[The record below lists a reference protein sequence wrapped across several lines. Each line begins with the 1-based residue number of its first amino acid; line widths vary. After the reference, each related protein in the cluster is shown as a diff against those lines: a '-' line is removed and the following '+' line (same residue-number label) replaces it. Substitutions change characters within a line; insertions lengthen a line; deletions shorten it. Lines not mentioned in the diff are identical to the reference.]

1 MPLLKYELKKLLG
14 RRGLI
19 TAILLLLSLNV
30 LIICVSY
37 SPGNYTVKNDG
48 LCEVYR
54 LYLDDKEAFDARY
67 NELLTKSELGEYES
81 QEISYFQKVES
92 DVSYILEYPNR
103 AEAISMSAQ
112 RLLNESVRS
121 GYSDGDYIYDYQ
133 KNTIEL
139 YSSAAENV
147 RFPLTPLSGWS
158 NYFNHKVV
166 NYLLFAAIIL
176 LVSSVYVPERVGAI
190 YPIIRT
196 ARKGRAP
203 LSMSKLFAVLIGT
216 TAVTLLFLAS
226 SFAVF
231 ALREGFS
238 TVMSPIQAIRAFETC
253 PYIITVGEYFALN
266 TIIRLGAFL
275 LFGCICALFASAF
288 CDYVG
293 SFAASAIVL
302 AANFIL
308 NSIKYS
314 SLSAPAKH
322 LNLFSLTSVNEF
334 FTRYYAAELGGKL
347 CEFAPLYVAVVLIG
361 SLVSLV
367 GAFMFITYS
376 RRTSGSSSVAR
387 VASTCLNK
395 LRALCAKPR
404 KNKTKVR
411 RMKGGTLVGAE
422 FRKLFSS
429 KLIIA
434 LVIFILVARA
444 AYSNSLYAG
453 SKTAEELVYREY
465 MEYLDGEW
473 TEEKSEYIA
482 EESKRITEALQRVES
497 LRQNGGEDLT
507 PEERVKIFDDAD
519 YAALHSEPLKR
530 VQSYEHRIFELEAL
544 GVENCEFTYDTG
556 WRLLTDRSADMIT
569 LFGVLLVLSSAFGIE
584 YNKAS
589 SSGNFADTLRSTKK
603 GRGRTY
609 FAKLTASLGFSFLA
623 IALAEV
629 CDIMLIAKNYSL
641 PHGSLPF
648 AMILE
653 NPTYITEDR
662 SEIVRFLGT
671 SLWEFAAETVLIRIG
686 SVMFFAAAVFVISA
700 FVRKNIG
707 VMIISSLAFLLP
719 SALVSYGNLSVIR
732 YADFVNI
739 ASGIGLVYMSEDASR
754 ASPHFMVCAYVA
766 VSFAVGVSLLSAAF
780 LRWQGKIR
788 RN

>member
-14 RRGLI
+14 RRGFI
-19 TAILLLLSLNV
+19 TAILLLLVLNV

-37 SPGNYTVKNDG
+37 TPGNYTVKNDE
-48 LCEVYR
+48 LREVYR
-54 LYLDDKEAFDARY
+54 LYLNDKEAFGARY
-67 NELLTKSELGEYES
+67 NELLAKSERGEDVL
-81 QEISYFQKVES
+81 QELSYFQKVEGN
-92 DVSYILEYPNR
+92 VSYILEYPNK
-103 AEAISMSAQ
+103 ASAISSSAQ

-121 GYSDGDYIYDYQ
+121 GYSEGDYIYDYQ

-147 RFPLTPLSGWS
+147 RFPLTPLSGWN
-158 NYFNHKVV
+158 NYFNHTVV
-166 NYLLFAAIIL
+166 NYLLFAVIIL

-203 LSMSKLFAVLIGT
+203 LSMAKLFAVMIGT
-216 TAVTLLFLAS
+216 ITVTLLFFAS

-238 TVMSPIQAIRAFETC
+238 TVMSPIQAIRTFETC

-266 TIIRLGAFL
+266 TLIRLGAFL
-275 LFGCICALFASAF
+275 LFGCISALFASAF

-293 SFAASAIVL
+293 SFAASAMVL
-302 AANFIL
+302 AVNFIL

-334 FTRYYAAELGGKL
+334 FTRYYAAELGGNL

-361 SLVSLV
+361 SLLSLI
-367 GAFMFITYS
+367 GAFLFITYL
-376 RRTSGSSSVAR
+376 RRTSGSSPLARFVA
-387 VASTCLNK
+387 TYLNK
-395 LRALCAKPR
+395 LRALCRKPG

-411 RMKGGTLVGAE
+411 RMKGGTLVEAE

-429 KLIIA
+429 RLIIA
-434 LVIFILVARA
+434 LVLLILIARV

-482 EESKRITEALQRVES
+482 TESRMINEALRRVEA

-544 GVENCEFTYDTG
+544 GIENCEFTYDTG
-556 WRLLTDRSADMIT
+556 WRLLTDRSADLIT
-569 LFGVLLVLSSAFGIE
+569 LFGVLLVLSSVFGIE
-584 YNKAS
+584 YNKSS
-589 SSGNFADTLRSTKK
+589 SSGNFADILRSTKK

-609 FAKLTASLGFSFLA
+609 LAKLSAALGVSFFA
-623 IALAEV
+623 IALAEI
-629 CDIMLIAKNYSL
+629 CDIVLIAKNYSL
-641 PHGSLPF
+641 PHGTLPF

-653 NPTYITEDR
+653 NPTFITEDR

-671 SLWEFAAETVLIRIG
+671 SLWALADETMLTRIG
-686 SVMFFAAAVFVISA
+686 AVMFFAAAVFVISA

-719 SALVSYGNLSVIR
+719 SALVSYGGLSILR

-739 ASGIGLVYMSEDASR
+739 ASGIGLVYMSEDA
-754 ASPHFMVCAYVA
+754 AKVSPHFTVWIYAA
-766 VSFAVGVSLLSAAF
+766 VSFAVAVALLSAAF

>member
-14 RRGLI
+14 RRGLV
-19 TAILLLLSLNV
+19 TAILLLLALNV

-67 NELLTKSELGEYES
+67 NELLTKSELGEDVSGEL
-81 QEISYFQKVES
+81 SYFQKVES

-103 AEAISMSAQ
+103 AEAISTSAQ

-158 NYFNHKVV
+158 NYFNHTVV
-166 NYLLFAAIIL
+166 NYLLFAVIIL

-203 LSMSKLFAVLIGT
+203 LSMAKLFAVLIGT
-216 TAVTLLFLAS
+216 SAVTLLFFAS

-238 TVMSPIQAIRAFETC
+238 TVMSPIQAIRTFETC

-266 TIIRLGAFL
+266 TLIRLGAFL
-275 LFGCICALFASAF
+275 LFGCVCALFASAF

-293 SFAASAIVL
+293 SFAASAVVL
-302 AANFIL
+302 AVNFVL
-308 NSIKYS
+308 NSINYS

-347 CEFAPLYVAVVLIG
+347 CEFAPLYIAVVMIG
-361 SLVSLV
+361 SLLSLM
-367 GAFMFITYS
+367 GAFLFITYS

-387 VASTCLNK
+387 FVATYLNK
-395 LRALCAKPR
+395 FRALCTKPR
-404 KNKTKVR
+404 KNRTKVR

-429 KLIIA
+429 RLIIA
-434 LVIFILVARA
+434 LVIFILIARG

-482 EESKRITEALQRVES
+482 TESRRINEALRRVES
-497 LRQNGGEDLT
+497 LRQNGGEDLA
-507 PEERVKIFDDAD
+507 PGERVKIFNDAD

-530 VQSYEHRIFELEAL
+530 VQSYEHRIFELEVL
-544 GVENCEFTYDTG
+544 GAENCEFTYDTG
-556 WRLLTDRSADMIT
+556 WRLLTDRTADMIT

-589 SSGNFADTLRSTKK
+589 SSGNFADILKSTKK

-609 FAKLTASLGFSFLA
+609 FAKLSAALGVSFLA
-623 IALAEV
+623 IALAEI

-641 PHGSLPF
+641 PHGRLPF

-653 NPTYITEDR
+653 NSTFITEDR

-671 SLWEFAAETVLIRIG
+671 SLWEFAAETVLIKIG
-686 SVMFFAAAVFVISA
+686 SVLFFAAAVFVISA

-719 SALVSYGNLSVIR
+719 SALVSYGNLSVLR
-732 YADFVNI
+732 YADFVAI
-739 ASGIGLVYMSEDASR
+739 ASGKGLVYMSEDA
-754 ASPHFMVCAYVA
+754 AKA
-766 VSFAVGVSLLSAAF
+766 
-780 LRWQGKIR
+780 
-788 RN
+788 

>member
-1 MPLLKYELKKLLG
+1 MPLLKFELKKLIG
-14 RRGLI
+14 RRGFV
-19 TAILLLLSLNV
+19 TAILLLLALNV

-37 SPGNYTVKNDG
+37 KAGSYTVKNDG
-48 LCEVYR
+48 LLEVYR

-67 NELLTKSELGEYES
+67 NELLTKSELVEYES
-81 QEISYFQKVES
+81 RELSYFQKVKGDVES
-92 DVSYILEYPNR
+92 IIEYPNK
-103 AEAISMSAQ
+103 ASAISSSAK

-121 GYSDGDYIYDYQ
+121 GYSEGDYIYDYQ

-139 YSSAAENV
+139 YSNAADNV
-147 RFPLTPLSGWS
+147 RFPLTPISGWS
-158 NYFNHKVV
+158 NYFDHTTV

-176 LVSSVYVPERVGAI
+176 LVSFVYIPERVGAI

-196 ARKGRAP
+196 TKNGRAP
-203 LSMSKLFAVLIGT
+203 LAISKLLTVLIGT
-216 TAVTLLFLAS
+216 AAVTLLFFAT
-226 SFAVF
+226 SFGVF

-238 TVMSPIQAIRAFETC
+238 TVMSPLQTIRAFETC

-266 TIIRLGAFL
+266 TLIRLGAFL
-275 LFGCICALFASAF
+275 LFGCICAIFASAF

-293 SFAASAIVL
+293 SFAAAAVVL
-302 AANFIL
+302 AINFIL

-347 CEFAPLYVAVVLIG
+347 FEFAPLYVAVVLIG
-361 SLVSLV
+361 SLLSLI
-367 GAFMFITYS
+367 GAFLFITYS
-376 RRTSGSSSVAR
+376 RRTSGSSSIARLVA
-387 VASTCLNK
+387 TCLNK
-395 LRALCAKPR
+395 FRALCAKPR
-404 KNKTKVR
+404 KNRTKVR
-411 RMKGGTLVGAE
+411 RMKSGTLVGAE
-422 FRKLFSS
+422 FRKLLSS
-429 KLIIA
+429 RLIIV
-434 LVIFILVARA
+434 LVILIIGARV
-444 AYSNSLYAG
+444 AYSNSQYAG

-482 EESKRITEALQRVES
+482 SESRRIKEALRKVEA

-507 PEERVKIFDDAD
+507 PEERIKIFDDAD
-519 YAALHSEPLKR
+519 YAALHNEPLKR

-556 WRLLTDRSADMIT
+556 WRLLTERSDDMIT
-569 LFGVLLVLSSAFGIE
+569 LFGVLLLLSSAFGIE

-589 SSGNFADTLRSTKK
+589 SSGNFADILRSTKK
-603 GRGRTY
+603 GRGRTF

-623 IALAEV
+623 IALAEI
-629 CDIMLIAKNYSL
+629 CDIVMIAKNYSL
-641 PHGSLPF
+641 PHGTLPF

-653 NPTYITEDR
+653 NATFIAEDR
-662 SEIVRFLGT
+662 TEIVRFLGT
-671 SLWEFAAETVLIRIG
+671 SLWALAAETVLLRIG
-686 SVMFFAAAVFVISA
+686 SVLFFASVVFVISA

-719 SALVSYGNLSVIR
+719 STLVSYGNLSVLR
-732 YADFVNI
+732 YADFVTV
-739 ASGIGLVYMSEDASR
+739 ASGRGLVYMSEDALR
-754 ASPHFMVCAYVA
+754 ASPHFMVWIYVA
-766 VSFAVGVSLLSAAF
+766 VSFAVAVALLSSAF